1 MRVLIALIAGYLG
14 YRLVKKGY
22 DMTQPQ
28 DIYMAKTIWGE
39 ARGEGARGMQAVAN
53 VIMNRVNRGG
63 WYGASIKDV
72 VLKPYQFSCWNATD
86 PNRAKID
93 ALTEADLAASG
104 ALNIARQVI
113 SGQLPD
119 ITDRVP

>member
-1 MRVLIALIAGYLG
+1 
-14 YRLVKKGY
+14 
-22 DMTQPQ
+22 
-28 DIYMAKTIWGE
+28 
-39 ARGEGARGMQAVAN
+39 MQAVAN

-104 ALNIARQVI
+104 ALNIARQVTAASFRTSPAERQSTI
-113 SGQLPD
+113 
-119 ITDRVP
+119 IRK